1 MQTRQVPQ
9 ARYNRRMHQ
18 AAQSPLRI
26 AKRMARLGT
35 ETAFEVLVKARALEA
50 TGRDIVHLEIGE
62 PDFDTPRNIIDSACD
77 ALHKGFTHYGPSAGL
92 PALRETIAQ
101 YVSETREVNATPD
114 EVVVVPGGK
123 PIIFFVILTL
133 AEEGDEVIYPN
144 PGFPI
149 YESMINYVGAKAVPI
164 RLREEMDF
172 RLDVDELA
180 GLINDRTKLII
191 LNSPQIPT
199 GGVLEKKDI
208 DAISRA
214 IGDRN
219 IMVLSDEIYSRLIFE
234 GEHHSIMSIE
244 GMKERTVLLDGF
256 SKTYAMTGWRMGYG
270 VMRADLAAQIARLMT
285 NSSSCTAS
293 FSQIAGIEALR
304 GPQESVDAMRTEF
317 QKRRGVMVAGL
328 NKIKRVSCRLPK
340 GAFYVFPKITKTR
353 WASKKLADALLDD
366 AEVAGLSG
374 TAFGNFGEGYLR
386 FSVANSIENIEKA
399 LDRVNDWA
407 NKNL

>member
-1 MQTRQVPQ
+1 
-9 ARYNRRMHQ
+9 
-18 AAQSPLRI
+18 
-26 AKRMARLGT
+26 MARLGT
-35 ETAFEVLVKARALEA
+35 ETAFEVLVKAKALGA
-50 TGRDIVHLEIGE
+50 QGRDIVHLEIGE
-62 PDFDTPRNIIDSACD
+62 PDFDTPRNIIDAAVD

-92 PALRETIAQ
+92 MELREVIAQ
-101 YVSETREVNATPD
+101 YVSETRRVNVTPD

-123 PIIFFVILTL
+123 PIIFFSILAL
-133 AEEGDEVIYPN
+133 AQEGDEVIYPN

-164 RLREEMDF
+164 RLREELDF
-172 RLDVDELA
+172 RLDVNDLA

-191 LNSPQIPT
+191 LNSPQNPT

-208 DAISRA
+208 DAIARA

-234 GEHHSIMSIE
+234 GEHHSIMSLG
-244 GMKERTVLLDGF
+244 GMKERTILLDGF

-270 VMRADLAAQIARLMT
+270 VMRADLAAHIARLMT
-285 NSSSCTAS
+285 NSSSCTS
-293 FSQIAGIEALR
+293 SCSQIAGIEALR
-304 GPQESVDAMRTEF
+304 GPQESVDAMRAEF
-317 QKRRGVMVAGL
+317 QKRRDVMVAGL
-328 NKIKRVSCRLPK
+328 NKIKGFSCRLPK
-340 GAFYVFPKITKTR
+340 GAFYVFPNITNTR
-353 WASKKLADALLDD
+353 WPSKKLADALLDD
-366 AEVAGLSG
+366 AGVAGLSG

-399 LDRVNDWA
+399 LDRVSAWA